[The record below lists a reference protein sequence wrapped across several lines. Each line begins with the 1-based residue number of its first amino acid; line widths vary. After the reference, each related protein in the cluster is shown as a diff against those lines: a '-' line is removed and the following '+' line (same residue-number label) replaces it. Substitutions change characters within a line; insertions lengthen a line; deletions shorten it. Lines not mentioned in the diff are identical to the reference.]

1 MKNTY
6 RIKKIDHLTYTDEDW
21 QHYYEFRIQSY
32 ALNGEPM
39 PFNSL
44 EELKTLNVS
53 NITEHGEEIYQVW
66 KNGQANGILVFSIGF
81 KDDLNKRFTF
91 LENYMNDRYLETNL
105 LEMIFEKYLEYDE
118 KSNSLAIPSKGGIN
132 DYVAEYFGASIGA
145 NADYYELTVKEA
157 NIEKIDTWLTEAPA
171 KFPNL
176 KIKFYDEIPDD
187 LLEEYAALYTQMIED
202 IPVPS
207 ELGEARSTTAKS
219 VKDLQEAFKLRN
231 YCVYSYLIFN
241 EDNQLIA
248 LTSLSINLKRY
259 EEMEQWLTGVMKKYQ
274 GRGLSKWLKA
284 AMFKKLVTNFP
295 KLEKIETEA
304 HPENYPS
311 VGLSKQMGYKKMGT
325 QKDFLIDRATIVKHL
340 KVNT

>member
-1 MKNTY
+1 MKNNY

-21 QHYYEFRIQSY
+21 QHYYEFRIKSY
-32 ALNGEPM
+32 ALKNEPM

-44 EELKTLNVS
+44 EELKKLNVS

-66 KNGQANGILVFSIGF
+66 KNEQENGILVFSIGY
-81 KDDLNKRFTF
+81 KDDLNKRFTY
-91 LENYMNDRYLETNL
+91 LENYMNDRYLESNL
-105 LEMIFEKYLEYDE
+105 LEIIFKQYLEYDE
-118 KSNSLAIPSKGGIN
+118 KSNSLAIPSKGGMN
-132 DYVAEYFGASIGA
+132 DYVEEYFGASIGA
-145 NADYYELTVKEA
+145 NADYYELDVKEA
-157 NIEKIDTWLTEAPA
+157 NIEKIDAWLAEAPT

-176 KIKFYDEIPDD
+176 RIKFYDEIPDD

-207 ELGEARSTTAKS
+207 ELGEAKTTAKS

-248 LTSLSINLKRY
+248 LTSLSVNLKCF
-259 EEMEQWLTGVMKKYQ
+259 EEMDQWLTGVMAKYR

-295 KLEKIETEA
+295 DLKKIETEA
-304 HPENYPS
+304 HPDNHPS
-311 VGLSKQMGYKKMGT
+311 IGLSKQMGYKRMGS
-325 QKDFLIDRATIVKHL
+325 QKDFLIDRANIVKHL
-340 KVNT
+340 NVNA